1 MRSPLHQI
9 STNNNNFSNNL
20 LSPKSYNAMFKKD
33 GREINNVN
41 SLNYVDIQTLKKKNK
56 ETYFVVNL

>member
-20 LSPKSYNAMFKKD
+20 LSPKSYNAIFKKD
-33 GREINNVN
+33 GRESNNVN
-41 SLNYVDIQTLKKKNK
+41 NLNYVDIQTIKKKNK
-56 ETYFVVNL
+56 ET

>member
-20 LSPKSYNAMFKKD
+20 LSPKSYNSIFKKD

-41 SLNYVDIQTLKKKNK
+41 NLNYVDIQTIKKKNK
-56 ETYFVVNL
+56 ET